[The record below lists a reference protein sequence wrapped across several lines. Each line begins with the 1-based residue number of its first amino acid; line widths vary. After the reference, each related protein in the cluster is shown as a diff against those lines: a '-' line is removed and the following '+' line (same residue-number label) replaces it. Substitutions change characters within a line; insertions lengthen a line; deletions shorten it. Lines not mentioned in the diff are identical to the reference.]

1 MMARTARV
9 RLVDDADEIG
19 RTTTTLLG
27 SLTARLAVLH
37 LTSGADA
44 IGSIIAGYAELGR
57 EVARTADGARLRR
70 ALESG
75 QPGQNGNA
83 IWKRLGLET
92 WVSTFPPAPM
102 LDMLR
107 NDLALLLADDVEAT
121 LDLMP
126 IPSELNGPSATTDEP
141 ALFVDF
147 LLGLWAF
154 SNEIARG
161 VEVLAAP
168 TLLPPGSVADGS
180 TPLPMPEGE
189 LLR

>member
-1 MMARTARV
+1 MPRTAHV
-9 RLVDDADEIG
+9 RLVDDADETG

-27 SLTARLAVLH
+27 SLAARLAVLH
-37 LTSGADA
+37 VTSGADA
-44 IGSIIAGYAELGR
+44 IGSILAGYAELGR

-83 IWKRLGLET
+83 IWKRLALET
-92 WVSTFPPAPM
+92 WVSTFPPSPI

-107 NDLALLLADDVEAT
+107 NDLALLLADDIDAT

-126 IPSELNGPSATTDEP
+126 VPSELNGASETTDQP

-147 LLGLWAF
+147 LLGIWAF
-154 SNEIARG
+154 SNEIVRA

-168 TLLPPGSVADGS
+168 TLAPLGSVVDGS
-180 TPLPMPEGE
+180 TPPPMPEGE

>member
-1 MMARTARV
+1 MPRAGRV
-9 RLVDDADEIG
+9 RLVDAPDEAG

-27 SLTARLAVLH
+27 SLAARLAVLH
-37 LTSGADA
+37 VISGADA
-44 IGSIIAGYAELGR
+44 MGSILAGYAALGR

-75 QPGQNGNA
+75 RPGQNGNA
-83 IWKRLGLET
+83 IWKTLGLEA
-92 WVSTFPPAPM
+92 WVSAFPPSRM
-102 LDMLR
+102 LDQLR

-126 IPSELNGPSATTDEP
+126 IPNELSGPSVTTEER

-154 SNEIARG
+154 SSEIVRAI
-161 VEVLAAP
+161 EVLAAP
-168 TLLPPGSVADGS
+168 TLAPSGAVVDGATPP
-180 TPLPMPEGE
+180 PKPEGE